1 VGGGLTSGRKARG
14 STSSR
19 AQCRGKNC
27 ATTRDLVALQDELI
41 EMRHELEK
49 ERAKLEQE
57 QRMRSTLV
65 EGIVRAAH
73 ADLVTEN
80 MHLKSRSDE
89 LEKDKKDRV
98 RYKLIREEEATA
110 KAGLAERLATA
121 LAEAARLEAK
131 LAARDRKEAG
141 DARALARDARQQGRE
156 EMDTSARQ
164 QVGRAEIKAS
174 STISSAEALAAAA
187 IVAADERAA
196 SSEKRAAA
204 AEAISASE
212 LVDDSRKAKDASEYD
227 NFLSIRREE
236 RLRAKCEAM
245 ALKTTEGVSL
255 PKSRTPDEWAA
266 LGSEA
271 RKTACRRDRLYLLN
285 ILNTHA
291 WRAEDIAFAIANC
304 KIPNLVELMF
314 KTQPFFT
321 VYYRKT
327 NELMAVLKEQH
338 YGVSFALFLL
348 YELRLTLPKVLSI
361 TQVGCKRFD
370 KISNTYRGK
379 ALLYDAFHTNSKTG
393 LTYIPVPRITPPS
406 SKLVPLIKSIEER
419 IGVTSAEDGK
429 RSSHALSHMFPTTCY
444 QYLTRAL
451 VLCV

>member
-1 VGGGLTSGRKARG
+1 MHGRGRRSGGDVVDDVHGAQDGCTFRVEVRAEVGGGLTSGRKARG

-19 AQCRGKNC
+19 AQCRGKKC

-236 RLRAKCEAM
+236 RLRAKCEGM

-291 WRAEDIAFAIANC
+291 WRAEDR
-304 KIPNLVELMF
+304 ELQDTKF
-314 KTQPFFT
+314 GRAHVQD
-321 VYYRKT
+321 
-327 NELMAVLKEQH
+327 A
-338 YGVSFALFLL
+338 
-348 YELRLTLPKVLSI
+348 
-361 TQVGCKRFD
+361 
-370 KISNTYRGK
+370 
-379 ALLYDAFHTNSKTG
+379 ALLHS
-393 LTYIPVPRITPPS
+393 LLPR
-406 SKLVPLIKSIEER
+406 
-419 IGVTSAEDGK
+419 D
-429 RSSHALSHMFPTTCY
+429 
-444 QYLTRAL
+444 Q
-451 VLCV
+451 